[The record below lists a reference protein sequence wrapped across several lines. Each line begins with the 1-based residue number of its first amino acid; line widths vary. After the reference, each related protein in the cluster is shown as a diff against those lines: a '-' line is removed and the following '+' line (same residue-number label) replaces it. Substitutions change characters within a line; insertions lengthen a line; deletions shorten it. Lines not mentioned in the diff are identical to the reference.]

1 MLGLQWP
8 LGVGA
13 FPKPQLTTRAQPCPP
28 SPTST
33 PPVVSEAGESGLVT
47 VAGADD
53 HVLAEVPAK
62 ASVLVLAPTDSQQG
76 LHEVSGGV
84 TLAEA
89 EGELSK

>member
-1 MLGLQWP
+1 MLGLPWL

-13 FPKPQLTTRAQPCPP
+13 FPKPQLMTRDHSCPP
-28 SPTST
+28 PST
-33 PPVVSEAGESGLVT
+33 PAPPVVSEAGESGLVT

-62 ASVLVLAPTDSQQG
+62 ASALVLAPTDSQQS